1 MPVDQ
6 ILRVP
11 YNIPGSR
18 FWQWVSIYTRLS
30 EERIIFLNQP
40 ITDGL
45 ANALISAMLY
55 LDSQDQTKPISLYI
69 NSLGD
74 PVLAGAASEMAG
86 MASVTAGLAIYDTIQ
101 HIKSEVLTIC
111 LGQAVGMAALLLSA
125 GSKGKRISLPHA
137 TIVLTHPRSAKQGQ
151 ATDLQVN
158 ATEILEK
165 QALILDILA
174 KNTGQSVEKLAKDT
188 ERTFYLTPQEA
199 QAYGLID
206 RVLASPTAI
215 MDSPAALTHS

>member
-18 FWQWVSIYTRLS
+18 AWQWVSIYTRLS

-40 ITDGL
+40 LSDGL
-45 ANALISAMLY
+45 ANALISALLY

-74 PVLAGAASEMAG
+74 PVLAGSASEMAG

-101 HIKSEVLTIC
+101 HVKSEVLTIC

-125 GSKGKRISLPHA
+125 GSKGKRISLPNA
-137 TIVLTHPRSAKQGQ
+137 TIVLTHPRSANRGQ
-151 ATDLQVN
+151 ASDIQVN
-158 ATEILEK
+158 ATEVLEK

-174 KNTGQSVEKLAKDT
+174 HNTGQSVEKLAKDT
-188 ERTFYLTPQEA
+188 QRTFYLTPQEA
-199 QAYGLID
+199 QEYGLID
-206 RVLASPTAI
+206 RVLTTPTAAEAPP
-215 MDSPAALTHS
+215 STAAHL